1 MKHLALVALLTSTL
15 GAPSVALAQSRIA
28 VVDSVRAATDCEE
41 GLRAQATLK
50 KLFDNRQIE
59 LDNKQQQLA
68 REKEAIEKEVSSG
81 KTNKEALQKKMEAWQ
96 KKVLDIQNA
105 FTSYQ
110 KEMTRQQ
117 QQLMQPIE
125 DSVRSTV
132 ARLAKAGGYD
142 LVVERSAAP
151 YFRPD
156 FDLTEQ
162 VITAVNASK
171 K

>member
-28 VVDSVRAATDCEE
+28 VVDSVRAAPDCEE

-68 REKEAIEKEVSSG
+68 REKEEIEKEASNA
-81 KTNKEALQKKMEAWQ
+81 KTNKEALQKKVESWQ
-96 KKVLDIQNA
+96 KKVLEVQNA

-125 DSVRSTV
+125 DSVHLAV
-132 ARLAKAGGYD
+132 DRLAKAGGYD